1 MHVELFSAKQCGSA
15 KCNFKYA
22 SVFYITK
29 CLLFR
34 QTDAICR
41 AIGPAITHSF
51 LICGVLLVPIFLAHY
66 VPRNRTRTRYAQKLQ
81 G

>member
-41 AIGPAITHSF
+41 AIGPAIT
-51 LICGVLLVPIFLAHY
+51 
-66 VPRNRTRTRYAQKLQ
+66 
-81 G
+81 